1 MIVRSNLFTFFI
13 FILPNI
19 YFGQV
24 IEVEKETILP
34 NTICI
39 DTNALNQFQFINF
52 DENYFQFPSDSSPN
66 WNLLT
71 QNLDSMI
78 LFKDRKMQFYHIGGS
93 HIQADIYTH
102 DFRNFIQS
110 NWPGLKGERGLVFP
124 FNLAKTN
131 NPSNYRF
138 TSTNN
143 WDGYRSVIQRPKFI
157 HYGITGAAISC
168 SDSLIDL
175 NFKHKKSRVTPPI
188 HAMRIYHNSGFIPYE
203 FNFGDDEILIQS
215 VRRCAD
221 KGYTEIRFTDPI
233 ESIDMQLARVSKKSF
248 RLDLYGFELL
258 NDLPGISYNSIGI
271 NGAGLYTYLGNDN
284 FLRDLKLSP
293 PDYFAFSVGTNDGF
307 VPYKDFKPEVYRKN
321 LKKMMDLVLE
331 ANPHCAIL
339 LTVPND
345 CYYKKRYPNKNTAR
359 QREVIIE
366 LAKEYQCGVWDLYGF
381 MGGLG
386 SSNTWR
392 EQGLMRGDYI
402 HFTKEGYHLKGELYI
417 DAFLKYLNLRE
428 CLKQIDKSGK

>member
-1 MIVRSNLFTFFI
+1 M
-13 FILPNI
+13 PNSI
-19 YFGQV
+19 FGQSPAM
-24 IEVEKETILP
+24 KKDSILL
-34 NTICI
+34 NAISI
-39 DTNALNQFQFINF
+39 DTNAINQFPFINF
-52 DENYFQFPSDSSPN
+52 DQNYFQFPAESNPN
-66 WNLLT
+66 WDYLY

-78 LFKDRKMQFYHIGGS
+78 LFKDRKLQFYHIGGS

-102 DFRNFIQS
+102 DFRSFIQS
-110 NWPGLKGERGLVFP
+110 NWPGLVGERGLVFP
-124 FNLAKTN
+124 FNLARTN

-138 TSTNN
+138 TSSNT
-143 WDGYRSVIQRPKFI
+143 WSGYRSVIHRPEFLQ
-157 HYGITGAAISC
+157 YGITGAAISC
-168 SDSLIDL
+168 TDSLIDIK
-175 NFKHKKSRVTPPI
+175 FKHKKTRVSPPI
-188 HAMRIYHNSGFIPYE
+188 NAIRIYHNSGLIPYE

-221 KGYTEIRFTDPI
+221 MGYTEIRFTDPI
-233 ESIDMQLARVSKKSF
+233 KSLDMQFIRSTKKPF

-271 NGAGLYTYLGNDN
+271 NGAGLYTYLDN
-284 FLRDLKLSP
+284 EHFLRDLKLSP

-307 VPYKDFKPEVYRKN
+307 VPYADFKPEAYKEN
-321 LKKMMDLVLE
+321 LRKMMNIVLE

-359 QREVIIE
+359 QREVIVE
-366 LAKEYQCGVWDLYGF
+366 LAKEYQCGVWDFYGF

-392 EQGLMRGDYI
+392 MEGLMRGDYV

-417 DAFLKYLNLRE
+417 DAFLKYLNHIE
-428 CLKQIDKSGK
+428 CLNEKYNPGK

>member
-1 MIVRSNLFTFFI
+1 MIYRNKLFSFFI
-13 FILPNI
+13 FILPFCG
-19 YFGQV
+19 YGQV
-24 IEVEKETILP
+24 ASIENDTIRV

-39 DTNALNQFQFINF
+39 DTNALKQFPFINF
-52 DENYFQFPSDSSPN
+52 EQNYFQFPSKDNPN
-66 WNLLT
+66 WDHLYH
-71 QNLDSMI
+71 NLDSMI
-78 LFKDRKMQFYHIGGS
+78 LLKDRKLQFYHIGGS

-102 DFRNFIQS
+102 DFRSFIQS
-110 NWPGLKGERGLVFP
+110 NWPGLRGERGLVFP

-138 TSTNN
+138 TSNN
-143 WDGYRSVIQRPKFI
+143 HWSGYRSVIHRPNFL

-168 SDSLIDL
+168 SDSLITL
-175 NFKHKKSRVTPPI
+175 QFKHKKTRVTPPI
-188 HAMRIYHNSGFIPYE
+188 NAIRIYHNNGLIPFE

-221 KGYTEIRFTDPI
+221 MGYTEIRFTDPI
-233 ESIDMQLARVSKKSF
+233 QSLDVQFIRSSNKPF

-271 NGAGLYTYLGNDN
+271 NGAGLYTYLGNEY

-307 VPYKDFKPEVYRKN
+307 VPYNDFKPEIYRKN
-321 LKKMMDLVLE
+321 LEKMIEIVLE
-331 ANPHCAIL
+331 ANPKCAIL

-345 CYYKKRYPNKNTAR
+345 CYYKRRYPNKNTAR
-359 QREVIIE
+359 QREEIIK
-366 LAKEYQCGVWDLYGF
+366 LAKKYQCGVWDFYGF

-386 SSNTWR
+386 SSNTWKT
-392 EQGLMRGDYI
+392 EGLMKSDYV

-417 DAFLKYLNLRE
+417 DAFLKYLNQVE
-428 CLKQIDKSGK
+428 CLNEHFN

>member
-1 MIVRSNLFTFFI
+1 M
-13 FILPNI
+13 PNSI
-19 YFGQV
+19 FGQSRAM
-24 IEVEKETILP
+24 KKDSILL
-34 NTICI
+34 NAISI
-39 DTNALNQFQFINF
+39 DTNAINQFPFINF
-52 DENYFQFPSDSSPN
+52 DQNYFQFPAESNPN
-66 WNLLT
+66 WDYLY

-78 LFKDRKMQFYHIGGS
+78 LFKDRKLQFYHIGGS

-102 DFRNFIQS
+102 DFRSFIQS
-110 NWPGLKGERGLVFP
+110 NWPGLVGERGLVFP
-124 FNLAKTN
+124 FNLARTN

-138 TSTNN
+138 TSSNT
-143 WDGYRSVIQRPKFI
+143 WSGYRSVIHRPEFLQ
-157 HYGITGAAISC
+157 YGITGAAISC
-168 SDSLIDL
+168 TDSLIDL
-175 NFKHKKSRVTPPI
+175 KFKHKKTRVSPPI
-188 HAMRIYHNSGFIPYE
+188 NAIRIYHNSGLIPYE

-221 KGYTEIRFTDPI
+221 MGYTEIRFTDPI
-233 ESIDMQLARVSKKSF
+233 KSLDMQFIRSTKKPF

-271 NGAGLYTYLGNDN
+271 NGAGLYTYLDN
-284 FLRDLKLSP
+284 EHFLRDLKLSP

-307 VPYKDFKPEVYRKN
+307 VPYADFKPEAYKEN
-321 LKKMMDLVLE
+321 LRKMMNIVLE

-359 QREVIIE
+359 QREVIVE
-366 LAKEYQCGVWDLYGF
+366 LAKEYQCGVWDFYGF

-392 EQGLMRGDYI
+392 MEGLMRGDYV

-417 DAFLKYLNLRE
+417 DAFLKYLNHIE
-428 CLKQIDKSGK
+428 CLNEKDNPGK